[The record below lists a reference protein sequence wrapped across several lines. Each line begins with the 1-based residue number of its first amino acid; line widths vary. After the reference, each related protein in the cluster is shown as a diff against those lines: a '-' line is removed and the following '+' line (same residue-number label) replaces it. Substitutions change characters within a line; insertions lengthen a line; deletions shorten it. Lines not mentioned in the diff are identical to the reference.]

1 MCGRCPAP
9 GMRGVG
15 DGLWGTGKRV
25 QGGETGH
32 REWGVG
38 CRLQAAR
45 ESFFSRLTLNPT
57 PTPSTVRTVARTM
70 CAMHPV
76 CCAAHASR
84 QGVGGE
90 RARKAKISGRPFALT
105 GTLARCVMR
114 RHQGSWQ
121 RASTPSSSN
130 LVLCSLEVTCPPR
143 SGCCLP
149 AWPLCG
155 FDLASAAPPAV
166 PRPPTTMP

>member
-1 MCGRCPAP
+1 
-9 GMRGVG
+9 
-15 DGLWGTGKRV
+15 
-25 QGGETGH
+25 
-32 REWGVG
+32 
-38 CRLQAAR
+38 
-45 ESFFSRLTLNPT
+45 
-57 PTPSTVRTVARTM
+57 M

-90 RARKAKISGRPFALT
+90 RARKAKIRGRPFALT
-105 GTLARCVMR
+105 GALARCVML

-130 LVLCSLEVTCPPR
+130 LVLCFLEVTCPPR

-155 FDLASAAPPAV
+155 FDLEISHLLPPPLSRVHLLPCLDPTHHRPEPAARVLSLAAAPHPHYRRAEYIRSDALRRHGYQV
-166 PRPPTTMP
+166 LDLSYQDDWAAAARQGAGL